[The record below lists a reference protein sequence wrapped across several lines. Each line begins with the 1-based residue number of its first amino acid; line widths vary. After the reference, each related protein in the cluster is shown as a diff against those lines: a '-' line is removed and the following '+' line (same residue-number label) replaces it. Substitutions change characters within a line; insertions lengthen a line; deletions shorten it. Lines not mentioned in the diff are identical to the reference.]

1 MRIEKED
8 YKNFEL
14 IINTQYYP
22 KETIVYEFDEDTE
35 QMVPSFM
42 RIVDSVSKP
51 GQKIAIEVVE
61 NGYVISSG
69 KRIILS
75 PNLGYDD
82 RLENVIP
89 RFLNHD
95 IESERPLTEHEL
107 EDSDLYAFTQK
118 MNDAYEETKVQ

>member
-14 IINTQYYP
+14 IIDTYYYP
-22 KETIVYEFDEDTE
+22 KETIVYELDKDTD

-42 RIVDSVSKP
+42 RVIDSVPNP
-51 GQKIAIEVVE
+51 GRKLSIEVVE

-69 KRIILS
+69 KRTIVS
-75 PNLGYDD
+75 PNSGYDD

-107 EDSDLYAFTQK
+107 EDSDEFTEK
-118 MNDAYEETKVQ
+118 MNNAYEETKV